1 MTMTEAQS
9 ANPRPSIRT
18 RVRTWMK
25 RNSISLYALA
35 LTVLLGLLAVA
46 PSMIV
51 TVPAGHVGVMWMRFF
66 GGTRTDHVLGE
77 GMHVVFPWNVVNFY
91 DARLRSDVR
100 NYEAVSANGLSITVE
115 VALRFRINPP
125 AAGFVHK
132 LAGPDYAET
141 LVRPKMASLV
151 YEFVSQR
158 NPENFYSV
166 DRADIQG
173 FLLRRAREEFP
184 ALSHHITS
192 MPLKTDA
199 EWDTLDVTMIR
210 VEEVLVSG
218 VTLPPL
224 VRQAIERK
232 VEQQQIMEEYDFR
245 ILREA
250 KERDRKRIEAEG
262 IRDFQE
268 IVAHNITP
276 EYLRLRGVEATR
288 AFANSTNA
296 KTIIIGG
303 RDGLPVILNTGDD
316 AKQSLPSE
324 APPTA
329 GPPHPLRS
337 DPLDHDPGDGTIDDN
352 AVPKP

>member
-1 MTMTEAQS
+1 MTMTEAQP
-9 ANPRPSIRT
+9 AARRPSIGT

-25 RNSISLYALA
+25 RNAISLYALA
-35 LTVLLGLLAVA
+35 LTVLLGLLAIA
-46 PSMIV
+46 PSMVV
-51 TVPAGHVGVMWMRFF
+51 TVPAGHVGVLWMRFF
-66 GGTRTDHVLGE
+66 GGTRTNYVLGE
-77 GMHVVFPWNVVNFY
+77 GLHLILPWNVVNFY
-91 DARLRSDVR
+91 DARLRSDTR
-100 NYEAVSANGLSITVE
+100 SYEAVSANGLSITVE
-115 VALRFRINPP
+115 VSLRYRINPP

-151 YEFVSQR
+151 YEFVSQG
-158 NPENFYSV
+158 NPESFYSKN
-166 DRADIQG
+166 RADIQS

-184 ALSHHITS
+184 AVSHQITS
-192 MPLKTDA
+192 MPLKADA
-199 EWDTLDVTMIR
+199 KPDRLDVTMIR

-218 VTLPPL
+218 ITLPPL

-245 ILREA
+245 IRREA
-250 KERDRKRIEAEG
+250 KERDRKRIEADG

-268 IVAHNITP
+268 IVAHSITP

-316 AKQSLPSE
+316 AKQSLPPEPAS
-324 APPTA
+324 TT
-329 GPPHPLRS
+329 GSHHPLPS
-337 DPLDHDPGDGTIDDN
+337 DHLNHVPHDETIDDDK
-352 AVPKP
+352 AP